1 MILRIKSEQNKKAFS
16 SASLRRHS
24 ITSLYCKRITK
35 KAESDAA
42 TMETT
47 TGKATVAEEVPGAGA
62 GDSMVAEVAELINT
76 AETKRATKNLLTLFI
91 SIIFFGLL
99 FGCLFCVFFR

>member
-1 MILRIKSEQNKKAFS
+1 MILRIKSEQNKKEFS

-24 ITSLYCKRITK
+24 ITSYCKRITK